1 MQSHDHLTVV
11 LLKRLFKD
19 FTGDPV
25 VKIPY
30 SQCRNMGS
38 TPGQARSYTLPS
50 EANK

>member
-1 MQSHDHLTVV
+1 MQSRDHLTVV
-11 LLKRLFKD
+11 LLKRLFED

-38 TPGQARSYTLPS
+38 TPGQGSKIPHPA
-50 EANK
+50 